1 MTRSD
6 SFDSLDGIAIIGV
19 ACRFPGAK
27 DANEFWRNLR
37 DGVESISFFSDQEL
51 AAEGISPALLA
62 DPDYVKAGAVLEGI
76 KLFDA
81 GFFGY
86 SPREAELI
94 DPQQRFLLECAW
106 TALEVAGYSPESY
119 SGQIGVY
126 AGSRIN
132 EYLLKNLYPDGER
145 LGLRNRAKP
154 LALGD
159 DDYLASR
166 VSYKLNLWGPSL
178 KIQAACS
185 TSLVAVHLAS
195 QALLNGECDMA
206 IAGGVALR
214 VPEKTG
220 YFYEEGSVLSPDG
233 HCRSFDARANGT
245 VFGGGVGLVVLKRLA
260 DAVKDRDHIDAIIK
274 GSAINNDGA
283 LKIGFT
289 APSAEGQA
297 QVIAEALDIASVDPE
312 TVSYIEAHGTA
323 TSLGDPIEIAALTQ
337 AFRAGTRKKIF
348 CAIGSVK
355 SNIGHASAAAGV
367 AGIIKTTLAL
377 KHKLLPPSLHFEQ
390 ANPKIDFANSPF
402 YVNTKLSE
410 WKSAATPR
418 RAGVSSFGV
427 GGTNAHAILEEAP
440 AVEASG
446 PSRPWQLI
454 LLSAKSATALEAATT
469 NLADHLKQH
478 ADIDLGDVAF
488 TLQVGR
494 KSFNHRR
501 ALVCQDLADVVQ
513 TIGSRDPTRIATW
526 ASEMSDGTA
535 AFMFPGQG
543 SQYVNMGRDLYQ
555 TEPMFRAQVDRCAE
569 ILLPK
574 LGLDLRHTLYASEAR
589 ADEASKRLNR
599 TLIAQPAL
607 FTIEYALAKLLIGW
621 GIEPKAMIGH
631 SVGEYVA
638 ACLAGVFTLE
648 DGLGLIAARGR
659 LMDGLPGGA
668 MMAVPLPL
676 ADVKPF
682 LSGTIELA
690 AHNGPSLCVLAGPE
704 ESLQA
709 LDRRMKEL
717 NIDCRRLHTSHAFH
731 SRMMEPVLQAFT
743 DEVDKIDLKP
753 PTMPYI
759 SNVSGNWITEAE
771 ATDAN
776 YWAKQLRQTV
786 RFSAGLAKLLETF
799 NGTLLEIGPGHSLST
814 SAIQH
819 KRKDQTILRTMR
831 RPQEHD
837 ADLAFLLRTLGRL
850 WLAGVRLD
858 WVGFYGTERRH
869 RLPLP
874 TYPFER
880 QRYWVEA
887 PLESGALQARAGA
900 RVKKLD
906 IADWFYVPSWKRS
919 VSPQILQGESLAQH
933 RRSWLVFVDDC
944 DLGVRLAERLEASGQ
959 NVIRVEPGVI
969 FSRIDQNRYAINPRS
984 QSDYFDLIKSL
995 AGGRN
1000 VPDRIVHL
1008 WSVTRNDTAV
1018 TIEAFDAAQPLG
1030 FYSLLYLAQA
1040 LEKHGVVTP
1049 LRIEFIS
1056 NHLQEIGDG
1065 DRLRPET
1072 ATALGPCKVIPQE
1085 YTHINCRNIDV
1096 VLPGI
1101 TERGED
1107 ALVEQLLKEF
1117 ASQPVDRA
1125 IAYRG
1130 KHRWVQVFE
1139 PARLTVSDG
1148 SPRLRTGGV
1157 YLITGGLGHIGLLL
1171 AKYLAIT
1178 AKAKLVLTGRSVP
1191 PEREHWDE
1199 YLRDHAEDD
1208 LVVERIRQV
1217 KALEN
1222 LGAEVLVA
1230 GADVSALEQMQAVIA
1245 QATRRFGTL
1254 HGVIHAAGILGE
1266 KLMMPVQETS
1276 PDGCR
1281 AQFGA
1286 KVHGLMVLDQLLC
1299 GKELDFCIVTSSLSS
1314 VLGGIGF
1321 STYAAANLFTDAF
1334 AHHHAQTGGLRWTS
1348 INFGRWEFTVEAQG
1362 RTNFAAAAASA
1373 AMTAE
1378 EGVEAF
1384 KRILSADPAT
1394 QIIVSTRDL
1403 TARIDEWKNPE
1414 ISRSAD
1420 QSPSAEPAIRAAIS
1434 SGYTRPNLANTYVAP
1449 TNDLQRTIAAIWQ
1462 EQLGIGQIGLHDNF
1476 FELGGH
1482 SLLATQIISRIR
1494 NAFSIEVPLRRV
1506 FESQTVAEM
1515 AAIVT
1520 EIQVQRTSEAELA
1533 QMMREVEAMTEEEV
1547 QQGTDEP
1554 YSTIAEE

>member
-513 TIGSRDPTRIATW
+513 TIESRDPTRIATW

-555 TEPMFRAQVDRCAE
+555 TESMFRAQVDRCAE

-574 LGLDLRHTLYASEAR
+574 LGLDLRHTLYPSEAQS
-589 ADEASKRLNR
+589 DEASKRLNR

-850 WLAGVRLD
+850 WLCGRTPRLGGLL
-858 WVGFYGTERRH
+858 W
-869 RLPLP
+869 
-874 TYPFER
+874 
-880 QRYWVEA
+880 QRT
-887 PLESGALQARAGA
+887 
-900 RVKKLD
+900 
-906 IADWFYVPSWKRS
+906 
-919 VSPQILQGESLAQH
+919 
-933 RRSWLVFVDDC
+933 
-944 DLGVRLAERLEASGQ
+944 AS
-959 NVIRVEPGVI
+959 
-969 FSRIDQNRYAINPRS
+969 S
-984 QSDYFDLIKSL
+984 
-995 AGGRN
+995 
-1000 VPDRIVHL
+1000 
-1008 WSVTRNDTAV
+1008 
-1018 TIEAFDAAQPLG
+1018 
-1030 FYSLLYLAQA
+1030 
-1040 LEKHGVVTP
+1040 
-1049 LRIEFIS
+1049 
-1056 NHLQEIGDG
+1056 
-1065 DRLRPET
+1065 
-1072 ATALGPCKVIPQE
+1072 ATAANVSIRAPAILGRSTAGIRRRPSASRGASEKIG
-1085 YTHINCRNIDV
+1085 YCR
-1096 VLPGI
+1096 
-1101 TERGED
+1101 
-1107 ALVEQLLKEF
+1107 
-1117 ASQPVDRA
+1117 
-1125 IAYRG
+1125 
-1130 KHRWVQVFE
+1130 
-1139 PARLTVSDG
+1139 
-1148 SPRLRTGGV
+1148 
-1157 YLITGGLGHIGLLL
+1157 
-1171 AKYLAIT
+1171 
-1178 AKAKLVLTGRSVP
+1178 LVLCSFVEEICLASDP
-1191 PEREHWDE
+1191 PRG
-1199 YLRDHAEDD
+1199 
-1208 LVVERIRQV
+1208 
-1217 KALEN
+1217 N
-1222 LGAEVLVA
+1222 
-1230 GADVSALEQMQAVIA
+1230 
-1245 QATRRFGTL
+1245 
-1254 HGVIHAAGILGE
+1254 
-1266 KLMMPVQETS
+1266 P
-1276 PDGCR
+1276 C
-1281 AQFGA
+1281 
-1286 KVHGLMVLDQLLC
+1286 
-1299 GKELDFCIVTSSLSS
+1299 
-1314 VLGGIGF
+1314 
-1321 STYAAANLFTDAF
+1321 
-1334 AHHHAQTGGLRWTS
+1334 
-1348 INFGRWEFTVEAQG
+1348 
-1362 RTNFAAAAASA
+1362 AASA
-1373 AMTAE
+1373 
-1378 EGVEAF
+1378 
-1384 KRILSADPAT
+1384 
-1394 QIIVSTRDL
+1394 
-1403 TARIDEWKNPE
+1403 
-1414 ISRSAD
+1414 
-1420 QSPSAEPAIRAAIS
+1420 
-1434 SGYTRPNLANTYVAP
+1434 
-1449 TNDLQRTIAAIWQ
+1449 
-1462 EQLGIGQIGLHDNF
+1462 
-1476 FELGGH
+1476 
-1482 SLLATQIISRIR
+1482 LLAGVCR
-1494 NAFSIEVPLRRV
+1494 
-1506 FESQTVAEM
+1506 
-1515 AAIVT
+1515 
-1520 EIQVQRTSEAELA
+1520 
-1533 QMMREVEAMTEEEV
+1533 
-1547 QQGTDEP
+1547 
-1554 YSTIAEE
+1554 